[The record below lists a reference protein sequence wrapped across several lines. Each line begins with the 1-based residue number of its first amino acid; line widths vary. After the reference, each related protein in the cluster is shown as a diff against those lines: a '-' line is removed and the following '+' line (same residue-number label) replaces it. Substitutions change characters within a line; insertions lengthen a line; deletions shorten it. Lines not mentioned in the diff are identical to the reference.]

1 MCHCD
6 LSDLIYPKPGSD
18 EDGKLD
24 DLDLV
29 LTIATQ
35 IASALTY
42 IHSAEVAELIGEGK
56 NMHLDMKPGNVLLLR
71 DAQTAGYTVRVADF
85 G

>member
-6 LSDLIYPKPGSD
+6 LSDLIYPEPGSE

-42 IHSAEVAELIGEGK
+42 IHSADVAELIGEC

-71 DAQTAGYTVRVADF
+71 NTQAGDYTVRVADF